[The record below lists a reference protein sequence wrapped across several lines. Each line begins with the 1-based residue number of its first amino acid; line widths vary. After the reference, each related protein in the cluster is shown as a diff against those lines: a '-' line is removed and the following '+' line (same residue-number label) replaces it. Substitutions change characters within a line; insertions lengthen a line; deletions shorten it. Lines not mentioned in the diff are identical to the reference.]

1 MVSQHSTAAQHL
13 HCGWRPLQEENDK
26 EDLRI
31 YRNRPKVRIPTSQ
44 RQRLGC
50 NSAGDQ
56 IIQRNE
62 GRSGKK
68 RTEFWENT
76 KIC

>member
-1 MVSQHSTAAQHL
+1 MVSQHSTAVQHL
-13 HCGWRPLQEENDK
+13 HCGWRPQQKGEIRKILGFIAIARKSESS
-26 EDLRI
+26 
-31 YRNRPKVRIPTSQ
+31 TSQ